1 MIGDDES
8 ADQALTLA
16 VTQQTAEFQPITN
29 LILINE
35 NPKMTQERFQ
45 IDAESIAATNQ
56 ISVFKHQLENV
67 SKPFQNLEVLQTMC
81 IKHYE
86 SNYETSRSA
95 LVYPEAVSQNCLR
108 NIFKIEVRVR
118 LTPLTYIFFNYRV
131 RTGTG
136 NKVFLNHQ
144 ERQQRAGNRH
154 QFPSISGQGQ
164 CVE

>member
-8 ADQALTLA
+8 ADQALALA
-16 VTQQTAEFQPITN
+16 VTQQTSDFQPITN

-45 IDAESIAATNQ
+45 IDAESIAVSTNQ

-86 SNYETSRSA
+86 SINKTSRAA

-118 LTPLTYIFFNYRV
+118 LTPLTYILS
-131 RTGTG
+131 GTG
-136 NKVFLNHQ
+136 
-144 ERQQRAGNRH
+144 GNRE
-154 QFPSISGQGQ
+154 QSFFKSSGTPATGG
-164 CVE
+164 

>member
-1 MIGDDES
+1 MSLDPSSPAITVIGDDES

-108 NIFKIEVRVR
+108 NIFKIEVRFR
-118 LTPLTYIFFNYRV
+118 LTPLTYLFLIIEYGREQGTKFF
-131 RTGTG
+131 
-136 NKVFLNHQ
+136 
-144 ERQQRAGNRH
+144 
-154 QFPSISGQGQ
+154 
-164 CVE
+164 